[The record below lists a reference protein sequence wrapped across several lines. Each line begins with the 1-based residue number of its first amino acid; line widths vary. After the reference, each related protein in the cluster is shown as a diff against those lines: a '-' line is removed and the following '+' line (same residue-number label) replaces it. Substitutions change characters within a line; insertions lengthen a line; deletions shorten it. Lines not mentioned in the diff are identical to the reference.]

1 MSQWLVEC
9 DLIVTPGD
17 LLPLQSHRRGQTLG
31 VGVETL
37 VEEAKHD
44 EWAIATPSSSFGK
57 ALQNVHVLSVRVQGS
72 VLKEL
77 AQFVEH
83 HQDT

>member
-1 MSQWLVEC
+1 
-9 DLIVTPGD
+9 
-17 LLPLQSHRRGQTLG
+17 
-31 VGVETL
+31 VETL

-57 ALQNVHVLSVRVQGS
+57 ALQNVHVFSVRVQGS

-77 AQFVEH
+77 AQLVEH
-83 HQDT
+83 QQDT